1 MGNQTSTTKTTIRY
15 TLLIMILAIITSCQS
30 DDQRKYVYTEEETKQ
45 FLESISKN
53 AKASITD
60 LTERHRQ
67 PADEFGI
74 LTHYPLSESKLKEY
88 NDNGGTIV
96 NKDDDISDFATYTY
110 KSYDLTNEKG
120 EKLQFA
126 DNGRAVY
133 LQEYALW
140 EYDNALSQNLG
151 ISIKLDRKFKT
162 LKGSITIEFEMP
174 KNVTKEVKIPVAIS
188 IDDKLTQ

>member
-1 MGNQTSTTKTTIRY
+1 MENQTLITKKTIKH

-30 DDQRKYVYTEEETKQ
+30 GDQRKYIYTEEETKQ
-45 FLESISKN
+45 FLDAISKN

-74 LTHYPLSESKLKEY
+74 VTHYPLSESKLKEY
-88 NDNGGTIV
+88 NDKGGTIV
-96 NKDDDISDFATYTY
+96 NKDDDISDFTTYNY
-110 KSYDLTNEKG
+110 KTYDLTNEKG
-120 EKLQFA
+120 EKLQFV

-162 LKGSITIEFEMP
+162 LKGSITIEFQMP
-174 KNVTKEVKIPVAIS
+174 KNITKEVKIPVAIS
-188 IDDKLTQ
+188 IDDKLTE